1 MKKTNLLLLFLNL
14 ELFYVGYIIHSNYD
28 FKWKIYILLA
38 LLFLIN
44 FFIYR
49 KIKSKL
55 PEIIL
60 TLSSVLFTL
69 FCFEIFLYILFGNS
83 YYGEHSREGRVIASL
98 KKGTIF
104 DSRSSTFVIREMR
117 KTNSEVYQGIGS
129 SYFWGYHKRKFELD
143 SRRYIPL
150 GNPSNVTIVHCNEN
164 GYYQIYKTDEIGFH
178 NPANTLKKAKIIF
191 LGDSFVQGSCV
202 KSNEN
207 FTSAFKEE
215 EAVLNLGSGGNGPVS
230 NLATMREISPYVN
243 HLEKVIYFHYE
254 GNDLSDLSDELKDE
268 IMAQYVDNPNF
279 TQNFI
284 LNKSKID
291 PLLKDFSNQEYNEF
305 VSNTSNESIFYINRV
320 NYFLKKSFKS
330 SLKMETLVIPED
342 KEVIQKFEKIILQI
356 KKESEKRQSKLYFV
370 YLPEYARYAVSYE
383 NKQYE
388 LVKKMVED
396 NNIIFLDVVELFK
409 QEADPLS
416 LFPFGL
422 NGHYNEKGYSLV
434 SKYLHE
440 KITSVK

>member
-14 ELFYVGYIIHSNYD
+14 ELLYVGYIIHSNYD
-28 FKWKIYILLA
+28 FKWKNYILLA

-60 TLSSVLFTL
+60 TLSSVLFAL

-268 IMAQYVDNPNF
+268 IMKQYVDNPNF
-279 TQNFI
+279 TQNYV

-356 KKESEKRQSKLYFV
+356 KKESEKRQSKLYFI

-396 NNIIFLDVVELFK
+396 NNIIFLDGVELFK

-440 KITSVK
+440 KITSAK

>member
-14 ELFYVGYIIHSNYD
+14 ELLYVGYIIHSNYD
-28 FKWKIYILLA
+28 FKWKIYILLGLFF
-38 LLFLIN
+38 LLN

-69 FCFEIFLYILFGNS
+69 FCFEIFLYFLFGNS

-104 DSRSSTFVIREMR
+104 DSRSSAFVIREMR
-117 KTNSEVYQGIGS
+117 KTNREVYQGVAS

-178 NPANTLKKAKIIF
+178 NPTNTIKKAKIIF

-207 FTSAFKEE
+207 LTSAFKEE

-230 NLATMREISPYVN
+230 NLATMREIFPYTN

-254 GNDLSDLSDELKDE
+254 GNDLTDMSEELKDE

-279 TQNFI
+279 TQNYV
-284 LNKSKID
+284 LNKNKID

-305 VSNTSNESIFYINRV
+305 LSNVSNESIFYMNRV
-320 NYFLKKSFKS
+320 NYFLRKSFKS

-356 KKESEKRQSKLYFV
+356 KKESERRQSKMFFV

-396 NNIIFLDVVELFK
+396 NNIFFLDVVQLFK

-422 NGHYNEKGYSLV
+422 NGHYNEK
-434 SKYLHE
+434 
-440 KITSVK
+440 